1 MKTASINFLSI
12 LTACGPGQR
21 RGVVVKTKSP
31 LRAEVNARQGAT
43 EMLFGARIA

>member
-21 RGVVVKTKSP
+21 RGVIVKTKSP
-31 LRAEVNARQGAT
+31 LCAEVNATGRDGNAV
-43 EMLFGARIA
+43 GARIA

>member
-1 MKTASINFLSI
+1 MVGII
-12 LTACGPGQR
+12 GQR